1 VGGDRLRRGRRRTA
15 RLSAGLVVLAL
26 VLAGCASI
34 PDKGDVEPVKASPQD
49 ESQVRVY
56 AVPPPPNAS
65 AADIVDGFL
74 EAMTS
79 DDPDFAMARKYLAK
93 DERRDWQPQK
103 VTTVLS
109 EAPDLEGPT
118 KRSSADQPGL
128 TYQMHGV
135 AIAKIDAG
143 HVYQPLKPAAYQRP
157 LHLVREEAAGHTEW
171 RIDALPQGLVLGAS
185 DFQRNYRS
193 VDTYF
198 FAKSDGW
205 LVSDPVF
212 IRQRIDPVT
221 RMDPIT
227 QAVNTVLGGPTG
239 WLKPSVRSSFPQ
251 GTRLQKGTRAL
262 QFDDNNALTVP
273 LNSAAAKATP
283 DVCKMMA
290 AQLFFTL
297 RDLTSTRVSE
307 IALRADGGS
316 LCSVTGDEAQ
326 AYAPGNASGESGS
339 DPFYVDSEGRLA
351 HLRPDDKK
359 GTDKDNL
366 VVGPL
371 GDGTVKLESV
381 AVARDEKRAAGVG
394 QEGKSLYVT
403 SITNDVDLGT
413 ALVTS
418 QGKKAS
424 DRLSAPSWDSRGDV
438 WVADRDPDHA
448 RLLQFENGTSVSK
461 EAQVEGL
468 DGRRIEAVRVSSD
481 GVRIALLLTK
491 GNRTSL
497 EMGRVEQS
505 GAGEHKKL
513 AVKDLKSLT
522 PQMETVTAVSWA
534 GPSRLV
540 IVGKEAGGVQQMR
553 FIQADGSTSDASVLP
568 GLNQVTAI
576 AAGDADTKAL
586 VAESGDAG
594 VVQLP
599 TGGNWQAIVEHGSS
613 PVYPG

>member
-1 VGGDRLRRGRRRTA
+1 MGF
-15 RLSAGLVVLAL
+15 VVLAL
-26 VLAGCASI
+26 TLAGCASI

-56 AVPPPPNAS
+56 AVPPPANAS
-65 AADIVDGFL
+65 AGDIVDGFL

-79 DDPDFAMARKYLAK
+79 DDPDFSMARKYLAK
-93 DERRDWQPQK
+93 DEARDWQPQK

-109 EAPDLEGPT
+109 EAPDLEGPA
-118 KRSSADQPGL
+118 KPPAPDQPGL

-135 AIAKIDAG
+135 KIATIDAG
-143 HVYQPLKPAAYQRP
+143 HVYRPLKPAGYEQS
-157 LHLVREEAAGHTEW
+157 LHLIQEQVAGHKEW

-185 DFQRNYRS
+185 DFQRNYRP

-198 FAKSDGW
+198 YAKADGW

-212 IRQRIDPVT
+212 IRQRIDPLT

-227 QAVNTVLGGPTG
+227 QAVNTVLSGPTG
-239 WLKPSVRSSFPQ
+239 WLKPSVKSSFPA
-251 GTRLQKGTRAL
+251 GTRLQKGTRTL

-273 LNSAAAKATP
+273 LNDAAAKAGP
-283 DVCKMMA
+283 DACRMMA

-297 RDLTSTRVSE
+297 RDLTSTRVSQ
-307 IALRADGGS
+307 IALRAGGSS
-316 LCSVTGDEAQ
+316 LCSVTGDQAQ
-326 AYAPGNASGESGS
+326 AYAPGNASGRADDAFYLDS
-339 DPFYVDSEGRLA
+339 DGRLA
-351 HLRPDDKK
+351 RLRPDDKK
-359 GTDKDNL
+359 GSDKDNL

-371 GDGTVKLESV
+371 GDGSVKLDSV
-381 AVARDEKRAAGVG
+381 AIARDEKRAAGVG
-394 QEGKSLYVT
+394 PDSRSLYVA
-403 SITNDVDLGT
+403 SIVDEAELGSP
-413 ALVTS
+413 LVTS
-418 QGKKAS
+418 EGKKAS

-448 RLLQFENGTSVSK
+448 RLLQFKNGTSTS
-461 EAQVEGL
+461 EQAQVEGL

-497 EMGRVEQS
+497 EIGRVEQS
-505 GAGEHKKL
+505 GSAPHQKL
-513 AVKDLKSLT
+513 AVVDLKSLT

-540 IVGKEAGGVQQMR
+540 IVGKEAGGVQQVR

-576 AAGDADTKAL
+576 TAGDTDSKAL
-586 VAESGDAG
+586 VADSGDAG